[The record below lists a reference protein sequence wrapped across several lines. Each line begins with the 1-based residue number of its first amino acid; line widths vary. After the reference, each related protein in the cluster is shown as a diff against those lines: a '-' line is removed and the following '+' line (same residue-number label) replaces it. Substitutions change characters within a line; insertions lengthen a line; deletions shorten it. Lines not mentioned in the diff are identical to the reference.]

1 MAQHPVV
8 QILKKWDTRKDVLED
23 VRRVDPDIEMIAVHR
38 WFQRNSIPASRW
50 PALIRGAKRR
60 KIKLTLD
67 ELAEAHA
74 APVAREDAA

>member
-1 MAQHPVV
+1 MAEHSVI
-8 QILKKWDTRKDVLED
+8 QILEKWNSRREVLED

-38 WFQRNSIPASRW
+38 WYQRKSIPASRW